1 MQTTDTPM
9 TEEQAV
15 DMLLEPIE
23 PQAEEETDEAPQ
35 DETEPEEPEAE
46 DDASEE
52 VADENDDEAELD
64 DENADE
70 TDEDDEEDEEQPADR
85 YIVKVDGEE
94 REVTLDELKRGYSGQ
109 AYIQKGMEDVKA
121 KERQITE
128 FAQSLQQE
136 RQALMQL
143 YQQAQSTGFKP
154 APQEP
159 DPAMMSTDPIGYM
172 EAEARYRQEVKAYQQ
187 TQAQIQYHQ
196 KQAQE
201 QQERQMQELLAQQ
214 REILL
219 EAMPELKDPE
229 KGKAVQKAWID
240 TAKAYGFT
248 SEDLNNVTD
257 ARTFKMLDDARKWRE
272 LQAGKKAAKKPREE
286 ATAVTRPKGK
296 MRDGGKQVM
305 AKKQLQNAKKTQRD
319 DDWVNVLLNP

>member
-1 MQTTDTPM
+1 MTD
-9 TEEQAV
+9 EQAV

-23 PQAEEETDEAPQ
+23 PEAEEETDEAPQ

-52 VADENDDEAELD
+52 VADENDDEA
-64 DENADE
+64 DEEEADE

-159 DPAMMSTDPIGYM
+159 DPAMMQTDPIGYM

-187 TQAQIQYHQ
+187 TQAQIRYHQ
-196 KQAQE
+196 EQAQA

-257 ARTFKMLDDARKWRE
+257 ARTFQMLDDARKWRE

-286 ATAVTRPKGK
+286 AKAVTRPKGK
-296 MRDGGKQVM
+296 MRDGGRAQWQ
-305 AKKQLQNAKKTQRD
+305 KQLAKAKKTQRD
-319 DDWVNVLLNP
+319 DDFVSLLFENP

>member
-1 MQTTDTPM
+1 MTD
-9 TEEQAV
+9 EQAI
-15 DMLLEPIE
+15 DMLMEPIE
-23 PQAEEETDEAPQ
+23 TEAEEETDEAPQ
-35 DETEPEEPEAE
+35 DETEPEETEAE

-64 DENADE
+64 DEDADE
-70 TDEDDEEDEEQPADR
+70 TDEDDEGDEEQPADR

-143 YQQAQSTGFKP
+143 YEQAQSTGFKP
-154 APQEP
+154 APQKP
-159 DPAMMSTDPIGYM
+159 DPAMMQTDPIGYF
-172 EAEARYRQEVKAYQQ
+172 EAKAAYDQQVEEYYQ
-187 TQAQIQYHQ
+187 TQSQIQYHQ
-196 KQAQE
+196 QQAQA
-201 QQERQMQELLAQQ
+201 QHERQMQELLAQQ
-214 REILL
+214 RDVLL

-229 KGKAVQKAWID
+229 KGKVVQKAWID

-248 SEDLNNVTD
+248 SEDLSNVTD

-286 ATAVTRPKGK
+286 AKAVTRPKGK

-305 AKKQLQNAKKTQRD
+305 AKKQLQAIKKGNED
-319 DDWVNVLLNP
+319 AVVDWLLNP